1 MRGPLDSHVIGHIL
15 MLVSYRALDEELL
28 QPYRTHNWYKAQL
41 IRRCNEKIA
50 EQLEAQKAL
59 AVPKVRRQYLFPNFV
74 STDHDP
80 DDFLARLISLKR
92 L

>member
-1 MRGPLDSHVIGHIL
+1 MRGPLESHVIGHIL
-15 MLVSYRALDEELL
+15 MLASYRALDEELL

-59 AVPKVRRQYLFPNFV
+59 TVPKVSRQYLFPNLV
-74 STDHDP
+74 WTDDES
-80 DDFLARLISLKR
+80 DDVLVRLISLKR

>member
-1 MRGPLDSHVIGHIL
+1 

-50 EQLEAQKAL
+50 EQLEAQKAV
-59 AVPKVRRQYLFPNFV
+59 AVPKVSRQYLFPNSV
-74 STDHDP
+74 LTDHEP
-80 DDFLARLISLKR
+80 DDFIVRLIFLKR